1 MGLTKMPKHRVCI
14 AENVAIEKATE
25 NFRKLLNEELQ
36 RVKEIS
42 KGDLSEKIDFSILDK
57 LIIGVI
63 AGDGIGP
70 IITREAVKVL
80 EAALSEEI
88 SSGSV
93 EIRKIDGLTI
103 ENRLEK
109 GESVPKD
116 VLDEIKKCHV
126 LLKGPTETP
135 KGGSKSGD
143 MRSANVTLRSE
154 LDLFANVRPVK
165 VAGKNIDW
173 MFFRENTEGEYVLG
187 SRGVEIPDL
196 FAVDFK
202 VISNAGTE
210 RIARAAMEYAVKAG
224 KHKIAVVTKANI
236 IKRCDGNFSRICHE
250 VAEDFPGLEL
260 EDYYVDIMAAKM
272 IDEGTQSK
280 FEVFVMPN
288 LYGEIL
294 TDEAAQIQGGVGTAG
309 SANIGSRYAM
319 FEAIHGS
326 APRMIES
333 GRGEYANPSSL
344 IKAAAMMLEHTG
356 RVEVAS
362 KIEAVLAKS
371 ESKWKEE
378 MTAEKFGDWFC
389 EQLLEM

>member
-14 AENVAIEKATE
+14 AENVVIEKATE
-25 NFRKLLNEELQ
+25 DFRKLLNEELQ

-42 KGDLSEKIDFSILDK
+42 QGAGSEKIDFSTLDK

-70 IITREAVKVL
+70 IITREALKVL

-93 EIRKIDGLTI
+93 EVRKIEGLTI

-143 MRSANVTLRSE
+143 MRSANVTLRAE

-165 VAGKNIDW
+165 VPEKNIDW

-187 SRGVEIPDL
+187 SRGVEIPEL

-236 IKRCDGNFSRICHE
+236 IKKCDGNFSRICHE
-250 VAEDFPGLEL
+250 VAGDFPSLEL

-272 IDEGTQSK
+272 IDEGSQSK

-288 LYGEIL
+288 LYGDIL

-309 SANIGSRYAM
+309 SANIGSRHAM

-344 IKAAAMMLEHTG
+344 IKAAAMLLEHTG
-356 RVEVAS
+356 RIEASS
-362 KIEAVLAKS
+362 KIETILAKS
-371 ESKWKEE
+371 ESKWKKG
-378 MTAEKFGDWFC
+378 MTAESFGDWFC
-389 EQLLEM
+389 EQLEAM

>member
-1 MGLTKMPKHRVCI
+1 MGLTKMPKHSVCI

-25 NFRKLLNEELQ
+25 DFRKLLNEELQ
-36 RVKEIS
+36 RIKEIS
-42 KGDLSEKIDFSILDK
+42 QGDGSEKIDFSTLDK

-70 IITREAVKVL
+70 VITREAVKVL
-80 EAALSEEI
+80 EAALSKEI
-88 SSGSV
+88 LSGSV
-93 EIRKIDGLTI
+93 EIRRIEGLTI

-143 MRSANVTLRSE
+143 MRSANVTLRAE

-165 VAGKNIDW
+165 VPEKNIDW

-187 SRGVEIPDL
+187 SRGIEIPEL

-236 IKRCDGNFSRICHE
+236 IKKCDGNFSRICHE
-250 VAEDFPGLEL
+250 VAEDFPDLEL

-272 IDEGTQSK
+272 IDERAQRK

-288 LYGEIL
+288 LYGDIL

-371 ESKWKEE
+371 ESKWKEGL
-378 MTAEKFGDWFC
+378 TAESFGDWFC
-389 EQLLEM
+389 EELSGM